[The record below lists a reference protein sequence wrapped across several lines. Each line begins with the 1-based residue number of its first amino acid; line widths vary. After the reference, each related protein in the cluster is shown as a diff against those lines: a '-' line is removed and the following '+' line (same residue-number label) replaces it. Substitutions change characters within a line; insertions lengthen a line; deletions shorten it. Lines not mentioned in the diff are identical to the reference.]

1 MTEIRIG
8 YGSDIKTLKFSKVVF
23 NNILTTLDS
32 PEIDEEKK
40 DEEEEEEEE
49 GEDDEE
55 GVYTALRILSTMRSP
70 YFSSSLVTIT
80 NITG

>member
-40 DEEEEEEEE
+40 DEEE